1 MWLWVSYLTS
11 LDPGIINPACALNGL
26 CEVEGGNILD
36 TENCI
41 LKRMVLHEH
50 FLLNVNQSTT
60 EAALIIIKGFE
71 ETSRK
76 YAKCSFTKAR
86 EYNNVLITHYRK
98 IYGKCSWASF
108 GLSFFA
114 GFYKLISTP
123 AKAETHEVVRADPG
137 IVSRETLGLSPTT

>member
-1 MWLWVSYLTS
+1 M
-11 LDPGIINPACALNGL
+11 GIIDPAFALNRL

-41 LKRMVLHEH
+41 LKRMALHEH
-50 FLLNVNQSTT
+50 FLLNVHQSTT

-86 EYNNVLITHYRK
+86 E
-98 IYGKCSWASF
+98 
-108 GLSFFA
+108 
-114 GFYKLISTP
+114 
-123 AKAETHEVVRADPG
+123 
-137 IVSRETLGLSPTT
+137 